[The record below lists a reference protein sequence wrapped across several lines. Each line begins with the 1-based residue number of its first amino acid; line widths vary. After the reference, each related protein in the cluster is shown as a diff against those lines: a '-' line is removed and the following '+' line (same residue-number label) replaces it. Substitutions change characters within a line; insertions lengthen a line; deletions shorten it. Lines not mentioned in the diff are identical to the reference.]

1 MGCGRE
7 GVIGVVWCVMKGL
20 VCVCV
25 VCVHTSRGVFR
36 SGEFCRRT
44 AAGGSSGDGAC
55 KRVCGRVSFEYLRGG
70 RE

>member
-25 VCVHTSRGVFR
+25 VCVHTSRGC
-36 SGEFCRRT
+36 S
-44 AAGGSSGDGAC
+44 
-55 KRVCGRVSFEYLRGG
+55 GRVNFAEGRQQAGAVGMGRARGCVEEYPLNT
-70 RE
+70 